1 MAAFQHFGPGTAS
14 NLSILKLARMKS
26 KHFRATTVRQLSE
39 IRLPSEQRGG
49 MLRTGKVLSSFLP
62 SRAHARGQAVRLF
75 WSVAS
80 VFADDKRQ
88 LNVLAWQGL
97 ESWQEF

>member
-1 MAAFQHFGPGTAS
+1 MADSQHFGPGTAL

-26 KHFRATTVRQLSE
+26 KHFWATTVRQLSE

-62 SRAHARGQAVRLF
+62 AEPTLGARLSDCSGRWLLCSQMTKG
-75 WSVAS
+75 S
-80 VFADDKRQ
+80 
-88 LNVLAWQGL
+88 
-97 ESWQEF
+97 